1 MTSLSD
7 IPIKFTL
14 FIWKLTT
21 NTKEDENGGVGGD
34 DCDDDEHEDDTII
47 TEKYIDEWVEALDNL
62 ESIHGIEYEEGSEIH
77 EMDSHIARMTYND
90 GATFR
95 EQHPYPDKN
104 VTYFP
109 QEKLSNTRKTK
120 ISLQKM
126 FNVNDIAIDIDTDE

>member
-1 MTSLSD
+1 M
-7 IPIKFTL
+7 
-14 FIWKLTT
+14 
-21 NTKEDENGGVGGD
+21 
-34 DCDDDEHEDDTII
+34 
-47 TEKYIDEWVEALDNL
+47 EALDNL
-62 ESIHGIEYEEGSEIH
+62 DSIHDNEDEIGLEIL

-90 GATFR
+90 GATFQ
-95 EQHPYPDKN
+95 EQHPYPDEN